1 MKLRNLF
8 FAAGASLLML
18 SACSGNDKDN
28 GGMRTLADYDNVT
41 AADSLLYYF
50 GQLRAADYWQLTYND
65 STMATRESRNEYL
78 KGIRAGM
85 DAAHDNDAYNQ
96 GLYVGVQIALNLRE
110 FAEGYNVEFN
120 RQILLNAL
128 EDGLKNDSAVN
139 AGEANQEFRQ
149 ILQKL
154 TMQKEEADRRTAV
167 ETLAEAAKAGKWQKI
182 SETLYAEGAPQG
194 AGEGNVL
201 KNGDAVG
208 VKVTIGN
215 TDGKEID
222 RRNTDRMVV
231 GQGFPGPV
239 TEALHTMK
247 VGQTRKFYTTGPEM
261 FGRFA
266 ERYNVKPT
274 QIIEFTVAVTA
285 PAPEKADTK
294 DSADANAAARAAAA
308 QAAAAAAQ
316 AAKPGR

>member
-28 GGMRTLADYDNVT
+28 GGMRTLAIYDNVT
-41 AADSLLYYF
+41 TADSLLYYF
-50 GQLRAADYWQLTYND
+50 GQLRAADYWQITYND
-65 STMATRESRNEYL
+65 STKASRESRNEFL

-85 DAAHDNDAYNQ
+85 DAARDNEAYNQ
-96 GLYVGVQIALNLRE
+96 GLYIGVQIALNLSD
-110 FAEGYNVEFN
+110 FAEDYNVDFN
-120 RQILLNAL
+120 RQILLNTL
-128 EDGLKNDSAVN
+128 EDGLKNDSVVN
-139 AGEANQEFRQ
+139 TGEANQAFRQ

-154 TMQKEEADRRTAV
+154 TIQKEETDRHITL

-182 SETLYAEGAPQG
+182 SESLYAVAPATG
-194 AGEGNVL
+194 TGEGDIL
-201 KNGDAVG
+201 KDGDVAG
-208 VKVTIGN
+208 VKVSIRN

-222 RRNTDRMVV
+222 HRDTDRMNI

-247 VGQTRKFYTTGPEM
+247 IGQTRKFYTTGPEM

-294 DSADANAAARAAAA
+294 DSADANAAA
-308 QAAAAAAQ
+308 AAQ